1 MRLTRKLA
9 VALTLAIIATLAADV
24 GLTFTD
30 KVKAHFPYS
39 EAIGFFIAFG
49 LVSTFAIV
57 YGSKWLGALLER
69 PDNDDDGEEHTDG

>member
-1 MRLTRKLA
+1 MRLTRYLA
-9 VALTLAIIATLAADV
+9 AALALAIIATLAADA
-24 GLTFTD
+24 GLTLTD

-39 EAIGFFIAFG
+39 DIIGFYIVFG

-69 PDNDDDGEEHTDG
+69 PDDDGEEHTDE

>member
-1 MRLTRKLA
+1 MRLTRYLA
-9 VALTLAIIATLAADV
+9 AALALAIIATLAADA
-24 GLTFTD
+24 GLTLTD

-39 EAIGFFIAFG
+39 DIIGFYIVFG

-69 PDNDDDGEEHTDG
+69 PDDDDDGKEHTDE

>member
-1 MRLTRKLA
+1 MRLTRYLA
-9 VALTLAIIATLAADV
+9 AALALAIIATLAADA
-24 GLTFTD
+24 GLTLTD

-39 EAIGFFIAFG
+39 DIIGFYIVFG

-69 PDNDDDGEEHTDG
+69 PDDDDDGKEHADE

>member
-1 MRLTRKLA
+1 MRLTRYLA
-9 VALTLAIIATLAADV
+9 AALALAIIATLAADA
-24 GLTFTD
+24 GLTLTD

-39 EAIGFFIAFG
+39 DIIGFYVVFG

-69 PDNDDDGEEHTDG
+69 PDDDDDGKEHTDE